1 MQQELV
7 RRLSKLTQAA
17 QAMTRCQE
25 VGELLDTILR
35 LVEEVFHLDTC
46 AVLLLDKAT
55 GALRIERARGY
66 DPHVLETFEGAVGRG
81 ITGRAVRDGK
91 LTFVPDVQADP
102 DYVGG
107 VTGAVSESPYRCGS
121 TARSS
126 GCSTPR
132 SASGPTSGA
141 TRSRSSR
148 PSRTTRRSPSR
159 TPGSTTNLARRTAQA
174 EQQVRRLK
182 LLGEAAAALSSSLD
196 LDVVLVTI
204 LSLLHQALEFDQCA
218 VLLLDAS
225 DTELRVRAAMGYE
238 QSIKYSRI
246 PVGEGVTGEV
256 ARTGKPVLV
265 ADVTRHTSYIPGV
278 RGGKCEMAAP
288 LVTRGKTIGVLDAE
302 STTRGAFSQADLDLF
317 ATFAL
322 HAATALANAETCRDL
337 ESANDKLDRNFI
349 EMERMNR
356 ELTEHARAIN
366 VVNAKLEHR
375 VHELLTLQ
383 EAQKTITSS
392 LDLDETLQAIV
403 RMTRE
408 IIHSSMSAIK
418 LVDEESKEMSVR
430 VHESDDQPGAT
441 PLVREVLGVP
451 LRIGDRAIGDF
462 EVSRTDEKEFTDGER
477 RLLETLASQAAIAIE
492 NARLFEDTQ
501 RTLLRDDPL
510 ARACAGGARLVH
522 QGALGARDAL
532 RAADRGGHGDLATE
546 RKIIG
551 HASLLHDIGKIGI
564 ADAILNRPCR

>member
-1 MQQELV
+1 M
-7 RRLSKLTQAA
+7 
-17 QAMTRCQE
+17 
-25 VGELLDTILR
+25 
-35 LVEEVFHLDTC
+35 
-46 AVLLLDKAT
+46 
-55 GALRIERARGY
+55 
-66 DPHVLETFEGAVGRG
+66 
-81 ITGRAVRDGK
+81 
-91 LTFVPDVQADP
+91 
-102 DYVGG
+102 
-107 VTGAVSESPYRCGS
+107 
-121 TARSS
+121 
-126 GCSTPR
+126 
-132 SASGPTSGA
+132 
-141 TRSRSSR
+141 
-148 PSRTTRRSPSR
+148 
-159 TPGSTTNLARRTAQA
+159 
-174 EQQVRRLK
+174 
-182 LLGEAAAALSSSLD
+182 
-196 LDVVLVTI
+196 
-204 LSLLHQALEFDQCA
+204 
-218 VLLLDAS
+218 
-225 DTELRVRAAMGYE
+225 RAAMGYE
-238 QSIKYSRI
+238 QSVKDLRI

-337 ESANDKLDRNFI
+337 ESANDKLHRNFI

-451 LRIGDRAIGDF
+451 LRIGDRTIGSF

-501 RTLLRDDPL
+501 RTYFETIRSL
-510 ARACAGGARLVH
+510 AH
-522 QGALGARDAL
+522 ALEARDSYTKGHSERVMLYAL
-532 RAADRGGHGDLATE
+532 QIAEVMGISETE

-564 ADAILNRPCR
+564 ADAILNKTVPLTSEDRRMIENHPIFGDTIIGPLRFLESVQRLVRHHHERFDGSGYPDKLVGEAIPMGARIIAVADSYDAMTSDRPYRKSLDKEVALAEIRGGAGKQFDPEVVRAFLTVIERG